1 MAELTAEDVDL
12 LTGTDYA
19 TLVTTNA
26 DGSPQATITWIDASD
41 GLIWVNTAAGRVK
54 DRNIRRD
61 PRVAVLATRSDFYNW
76 ISVNGTVVETIE
88 GAEALAH
95 IDALARRYDGKPW
108 EPVEG
113 QLRVIFKIR
122 PDAILRHTD

>member
-1 MAELTAEDVDL
+1 MAELSPEDLDL

-26 DGSPQATITWIDASD
+26 DGSPQATITWVDAAD
-41 GLIWVNTAAGRVK
+41 GLIWVNTAEGRIK

-61 PRVAVLATRSDFYNW
+61 PRVAVLATRADFYNW
-76 ISVNGTVVETIE
+76 ISVNGTVVETVE
-88 GAEALAH
+88 GDEALAH
-95 IDALARRYDGKPW
+95 IDALSRRYDGKPW

-113 QLRVIFKIR
+113 QLRVIFKVR
-122 PDAILRHTD
+122 PDSIFRHTD